1 MELINILA
9 DANSACAQIPSGI
22 FNLTSLVIMAI
33 QVIVP
38 ILLIIWGMIDFVKAV
53 IGGDENKIKDAQK
66 VFIRRIIAAVLV
78 FLMVTIVKLVIN
90 LVGQI
95 GGEDVENT
103 DSLWN
108 CVDQFING
116 AA

>member
-9 DANSACAQIPSGI
+9 DANTACSQIPEGV

-66 VFIRRIIAAVLV
+66 VFIRRIIAAVVV

-95 GGEDVENT
+95 GGEDVENSDT
-103 DSLWN
+103 IWN
-108 CVDQFING
+108 CVDNFING